1 MIRPFE
7 GQKSLLGDVP
17 LEEVMVRK
25 FEANARDAL
34 LRLKAEA
41 TFARTQKGIEMS

>member
-1 MIRPFE
+1 MNVIPPFKGAE
-7 GQKSLLGDVP
+7 ALKRLLGDVP

-34 LRLKAEA
+34 L
-41 TFARTQKGIEMS
+41 